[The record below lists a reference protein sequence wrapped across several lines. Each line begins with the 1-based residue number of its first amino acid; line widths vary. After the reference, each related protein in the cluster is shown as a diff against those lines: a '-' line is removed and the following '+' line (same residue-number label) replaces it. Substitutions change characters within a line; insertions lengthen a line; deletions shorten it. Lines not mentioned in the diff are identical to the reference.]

1 MPVTSS
7 SSNEVKKVDVPLRV
21 LDLIE
26 QFAEILKAGEE
37 KSLNETTIRET
48 YLNPLLE
55 ELGWDPRNRRGVA
68 SIDRDV
74 LLEDKLHIDGQSTAP
89 DYAMVTGGKRR
100 LFVEAK
106 RPSVNI
112 EHSKASAFQ
121 IRRYCW
127 SAGLPL
133 GLLTDFEEIAVYD
146 CRQMPSITDSPSVS
160 RILYF
165 RFDELPVR
173 WSELHS
179 LFSKDAVS
187 SGAIDKFAADTKAP
201 AGAKPIDDAFLDE
214 IRRWRISLA
223 HDIAQN
229 NLDLDV
235 VELNEVVQQLI
246 DRLIFLRIAEARGL
260 EPIGGLL
267 RALDGPGDHYSQLLG
282 LFRRADDRYNSGL
295 FHMSERDELRGDPDV
310 RSIGLVVSNE
320 PLVDIIKRMY
330 YPNPYEFAAL
340 PADILGRIYEQ
351 FLGEQI
357 FMDDDRNVIVDLKIE
372 VRKAGGVYYTPE
384 PIVNYIVEQ
393 TIGPLLEGKRPQEV
407 AKLHIVDP
415 ACGSGS
421 FLIAAYQYLIDWHR
435 DYYSGR
441 VNLAKEHLEATPD
454 GSLRLKTATRRKI
467 LTNNLYGVDIDAQ
480 AVEVTKLSLL
490 LKVIEGQSQMEL
502 NIGRILPD
510 LDSNIACGN
519 SLIEPD
525 FDIPPQVSVQDQQKY
540 NPFNWQSKWPE
551 IMKNGG
557 FDAVIGNPPY
567 LNIDNV
573 WGKGDPRSAYIKRK
587 YGEVYSDKTDLL
599 FYFLLRSA
607 QISRGEVS
615 LIVSRSFLEGDK
627 ARKLRR
633 WLGENVRFR
642 EILDFRHALVFPKVG
657 INTVIVHYTSSKAVK
672 TTKVRR
678 LIERKLPI
686 GYDAQTLRQSAV
698 TKNVSVRHQDLTS
711 APWSFGDESIQA
723 LVKNIDNAGVRV
735 GDILHVGQGMQT
747 GANKAFTL
755 DIDEETYQELH
766 SAGFAYKRILNSAIK
781 EYEFEGKTP
790 MVAFPNRAQEFDD
803 LPDVLKEHLEQH
815 REALEKRAAFQ
826 RGNCEWWQYTWP
838 LHIAHLSKPRI
849 FSPYMA
855 GTNRFALD
863 RECNYLG
870 LTDTTVLYD
879 IGQPEDLRYL
889 MAVLNS
895 RILTFRF
902 RFIGKLVGGGQYEY
916 FENTVSELPVP
927 RGARGEPKHDAI
939 VALVDQRTEAIDEL
953 RTALIKPDRDLIE
966 GVICAIDQDLEM
978 QIADLY
984 GLDSSDLEAIERELG
999 EG

>member
-1 MPVTSS
+1 MPDAISS
-7 SSNEVKKVDVPLRV
+7 AYEAATVDIPLRV
-21 LDLIE
+21 LDLIDR
-26 QFAEILKAGEE
+26 FAALRKTGDE
-37 KSLNETTIRET
+37 KGLNETTIRET
-48 YLNPLLE
+48 FLNPLLE

-68 SIDRDV
+68 TTDRDV
-74 LLEDKLHIDGQSTAP
+74 LLEDKLYVDGQSTAP

-100 LFVEAK
+100 FFVEAK

-112 EHSKASAFQ
+112 EQSKASAFQ

-146 CRQMPSITDSPSVS
+146 CRQMPNITDSPSVS
-160 RILYF
+160 RTLYF
-165 RFDELPVR
+165 RFDELPER
-173 WSELHS
+173 WTELHS
-179 LFSKDAVS
+179 LFSKEAVS
-187 SGAIDKFAADTKAP
+187 SGALDRFAADTKAP
-201 AGAKPIDDAFLDE
+201 AGSRPIDDAFLDE
-214 IRRWRISLA
+214 IRRWRTSLA
-223 HDIAQN
+223 SDIARN
-229 NLDLDV
+229 NVDLDII
-235 VELNEVVQQLI
+235 ELNEVVQQLI

-260 EPIGGLL
+260 EPVRGLL
-267 RALDGPGDHYSQLLG
+267 RAIEGSGDHYNRLLG

-295 FHMSERDELRGDPDV
+295 FHMSERDELRGDPDL
-310 RSIGLVVSNE
+310 RSSVLVVSNE
-320 PLVDIIKRMY
+320 PLETIIERMY
-330 YPNPYEFAAL
+330 YPHPYEFAAL

-357 FMDDDRNVIVDLKIE
+357 FMDDDRNVVVDLKIE

-393 TIGPLLEGKRPQEV
+393 SIGPLLEGKRPQEV
-407 AKLHIVDP
+407 AKLRIVDP

-467 LTNNLYGVDIDAQ
+467 LTNNIYGVDIDAQ

-502 NIGRILPD
+502 DVGRILPD
-510 LDSNIACGN
+510 LDSYIACGN

-525 FDIPPQVSVQDQQKY
+525 FSPPVGANIQDQQGY
-540 NPFNWQSKWPE
+540 NPFSWSAKWPR
-551 IMKNGG
+551 IMENGG

-573 WGKGDPRSAYIKRK
+573 WGKGDSRSAYVKRK
-587 YGEVYSDKTDLL
+587 YSEVYSDKTDLL
-599 FYFLLRSA
+599 FYFLIRSA

-627 ARKLRR
+627 ARRLRG

-657 INTVIVHYTSSKAVK
+657 INTVILHYTSSRAVK
-672 TTKVRR
+672 ETRVRR
-678 LIERKLPI
+678 LIGRTLPV
-686 GYDAQTLRQSAV
+686 GYEAETLRQQAL
-698 TKNVSVRHQDLTS
+698 TKNVQVNYKDFTS
-711 APWSFGDESIQA
+711 APWSFGNESIQT
-723 LVKNIDNAGVRV
+723 LIKKIDKAGVRI
-735 GDILHVGQGMQT
+735 GDILHIGQGMQT

-755 DIDEETYQELH
+755 DIDEETYQELND
-766 SAGFAYKRILNSAIK
+766 AGLAYKRVPNSVIR
-781 EYEFEGKTP
+781 EYVFEGKTP
-790 MVAFPNRAQEFDD
+790 IVAFPNRAQQFDD
-803 LPDVLKEHLEQH
+803 LPDVVKEHLRQH
-815 REALEKRAAFQ
+815 RKTLENRAAFK

-838 LHIAHLSKPRI
+838 LHISHLQKPRI

-863 RECNYLG
+863 EACDYLG

-879 IGQPEDLRYL
+879 VGQPEDLRYL

-927 RGARGEPKHDAI
+927 RVGRGEPRHDEI
-939 VALVDQRTEAIDEL
+939 VGLVSQRIEAMSEL
-953 RTALIKPDRDLIE
+953 KTAHIKADRDLIE
-966 GVICAIDQDLEM
+966 GVLRAVDQELEAK
-978 QIADLY
+978 IADLY
-984 GLDSSDLEAIERELG
+984 GLDASDLEAIGQELG